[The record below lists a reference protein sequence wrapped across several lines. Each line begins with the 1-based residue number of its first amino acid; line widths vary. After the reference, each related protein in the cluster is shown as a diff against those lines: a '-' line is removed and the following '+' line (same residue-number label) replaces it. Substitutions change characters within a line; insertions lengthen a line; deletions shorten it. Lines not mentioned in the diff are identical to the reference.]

1 MVGAFSLLPSHFSLH
16 AMLKL
21 TDVEVRYDRAILALR
36 GVSIDV
42 PEGTIVALL
51 GANGAGKSTTLKAI
65 SGLLRSER
73 GEVTHGKV
81 ELDGERIDRRDP
93 SAIVRRGIM
102 HVMEGRRV
110 FADLTVQENLIAG
123 AHTAKDRNLTP
134 KLDLVYTYFPRLKD
148 RQKGRAGYL
157 SGGEQQM
164 LAIGRALMA
173 DPKILLL
180 DEPSLGLAP
189 LFVQEIFAII
199 RRINAGEKK
208 TILLVEQ
215 NARAAMQVASYA
227 YLLENGRIVLQGP
240 AKKLSRDEGVQKFY
254 LGVTEHG
261 ARKSYRD
268 VKRHR
273 RHKASLA

>member
-1 MVGAFSLLPSHFSLH
+1 
-16 AMLKL
+16 MLTL

-36 GVSIDV
+36 GVSLEV
-42 PEGTIVALL
+42 PAGSIVALL

-65 SGLLRSER
+65 SGLVRAER
-73 GEVTHGKV
+73 GECTQGRI

-93 SAIVRRGIM
+93 AAIVKRGIM

-110 FADLTVQENLIAG
+110 FEHLTVHENLIAG
-123 AHTAKDRNLTP
+123 AHTCKDR
-134 KLDLVYTYFPRLKD
+134 KLDDRFERVYTYFPRLKE

-173 DPKILLL
+173 DPKVLLL

-189 LFVQEIFAII
+189 LFVQEIFGII
-199 RRINAGEKK
+199 RRINAEEKK

-215 NARAAMQVASYA
+215 NARAAMQVAQHA
-227 YLLENGRIVLQGP
+227 YVLENGRIVMSGP
-240 AKKLSRDEGVQKFY
+240 AAQLSRDEGIQKFY
-254 LGVTEHG
+254 LGVTEAGERRSFRELQLQRRARREG
-261 ARKSYRD
+261 AQT
-268 VKRHR
+268 VAAGQ
-273 RHKASLA
+273 ASGPSVP